1 MHISYDKKHVCK
13 NRSNIGSVLTSYLLG
28 SLHSLRCF
36 VYSTLDRY
44 RLLRGLL
51 YHEELE
57 YMAINLST
65 IVSFACKQQSILH
78 TNASF
83 YPRTQLNVYT
93 VKIEKE
99 KNPRTIERYV
109 V

>member
-13 NRSNIGSVLTSYLLG
+13 NSSNIGSVLTSYLLG

-44 RLLRGLL
+44 RLL

-83 YPRTQLNVYT
+83 YPRTQLNVT
-93 VKIEKE
+93 VKIEGK
-99 KNPRTIERYV
+99 KIIERSKGT
-109 V
+109 